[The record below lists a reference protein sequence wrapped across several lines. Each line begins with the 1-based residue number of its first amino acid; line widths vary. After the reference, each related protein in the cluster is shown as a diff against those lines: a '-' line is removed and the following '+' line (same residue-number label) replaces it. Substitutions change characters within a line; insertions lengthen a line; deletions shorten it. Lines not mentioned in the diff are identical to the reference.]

1 MDFPETLDQI
11 CGTGRKPKIRVE
23 RAKQE
28 QLQKT
33 CRKEA
38 RAKRTAP
45 KNILRNP
52 PPKGKRVK
60 EPEHGSIDAACSETK
75 FPPPDQTRTRPFT
88 AAPTPM
94 TARHEQFEDKICQN
108 FARGRSAPGH
118 RSAAKRS
125 RTPDTILF
133 SYSSSAHL
141 PFLLLFFFSYTHT
154 HTHFPF

>member
-1 MDFPETLDQI
+1 MPPTNEPQTCNGLARRWPLGEVNSGNQSEPEYSTMDFPKTLDQI

-52 PPKGKRVK
+52 PQGQTCEGARARQYRRRVQRN
-60 EPEHGSIDAACSETK
+60 K
-75 FPPPDQTRTRPFT
+75 FPPRIPTTKIRLSSFVYSHAFMSPLNHE
-88 AAPTPM
+88 AP
-94 TARHEQFEDKICQN
+94 CQLQM
-108 FARGRSAPGH
+108 
-118 RSAAKRS
+118 
-125 RTPDTILF
+125 IL
-133 SYSSSAHL
+133 STNLWSNE
-141 PFLLLFFFSYTHT
+141 
-154 HTHFPF
+154 